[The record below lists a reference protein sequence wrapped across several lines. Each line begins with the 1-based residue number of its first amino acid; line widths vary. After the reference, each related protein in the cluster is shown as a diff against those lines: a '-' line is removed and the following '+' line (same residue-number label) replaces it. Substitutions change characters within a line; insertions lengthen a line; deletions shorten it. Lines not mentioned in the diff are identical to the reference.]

1 MCETPKQKQEKEPD
15 SSGSKDANSW
25 EEDQKKRD
33 YYYDDSHGYEIYVPD
48 DNDQDTEDEPS
59 PERRAH

>member
-1 MCETPKQKQEKEPD
+1 MCETPKQKQEKEPKG
-15 SSGSKDANSW
+15 SGSKDANSW